1 MYYTFTHKLS
11 NLLSLYF
18 NFICLVIYFICIV
31 KNGLLEFEIKKLKSW
46 KKYQLDS
53 IKKSS
58 LKYDDWSHSYG

>member
-18 NFICLVIYFICIV
+18 NFICIV

>member
-18 NFICLVIYFICIV
+18 NFICIV

-58 LKYDDWSHSYG
+58 LKYDD